1 MRILGP
7 NATARA
13 AATPAARRSAA
24 SGFSVGEEAAP
35 RSAGSAGGPRS
46 VGGIDALIA
55 LQGVVAVQEVEEP
68 LERRKR
74 AVKRGRAALDA
85 LDELKIGLLGGTFS
99 TGTLSKLQA
108 AAAQLK
114 LGSGHAELDAVL
126 AEIEL
131 RVEVELA
138 KMAPR

>member
-7 NATARA
+7 NGTAMA
-13 AATPAARRSAA
+13 AAAPAARRSTA
-24 SGFSVGEEAAP
+24 SGFSVSAEETAP
-35 RSAGSAGGPRS
+35 RSAGPAGGPRS
-46 VGGIDALIA
+46 IGGIDALIA
-55 LQGVVAVQEVEEP
+55 LQGVQEVEEP

-85 LDELKIGLLGGTFS
+85 LDELKIGLLGGALS
-99 TGTLSKLQA
+99 TATLGKLQEA
-108 AAAQLK
+108 AAHLK
-114 LGSGHAELDAVL
+114 LGSGHPELDTVL

>member
-7 NATARA
+7 NGTAMTA
-13 AATPAARRSAA
+13 AAPAARRSTG
-24 SGFSVGEEAAP
+24 SGFSVSQEAAP
-35 RSAGSAGGPRS
+35 RSAASAGGPRS

-55 LQGVVAVQEVEEP
+55 LQGVQEVEDP

-85 LDELKIGLLGGTFS
+85 LNGLKIGLLGGALS
-99 TGTLSKLQA
+99 TATLGKLREA
-108 AAAQLK
+108 AAHLK
-114 LGSGHAELDAVL
+114 LGSGQAELDAVL

-138 KMAPR
+138 KWPR